1 MSARPYSRRAGRV
14 LGAPVAPA
22 EVPRAAVDHE
32 ADECPRG
39 PQPMKLADKAAALFL
54 FALSAGMVLWSLGV
68 ALAAVLVMLFH
79 GTGGVL

>member
-22 EVPRAAVDHE
+22 EVSRAAADHE

-39 PQPMKLADKAAALFL
+39 PQPMKAADKAATLFL
-54 FALSAGMVLWSLGV
+54 FALSAGMVLWSLDV
-68 ALAAVLVMLFH
+68 ALR
-79 GTGGVL
+79 

>member
-1 MSARPYSRRAGRV
+1 MSAPAYSRRAGRV

-39 PQPMKLADKAAALFL
+39 PRPMKLSDKAAALFVL
-54 FALSAGMVLWSLGV
+54 ALSAGMVIWSIET
-68 ALAAVLVMLFH
+68 LVR
-79 GTGGVL
+79 

>member
-22 EVPRAAVDHE
+22 EVSRAAADHE

-39 PQPMKLADKAAALFL
+39 PQPMKLADKAALLFVL
-54 FALSAGMVLWSLGV
+54 ALSAGMTLWSIET
-68 ALAAVLVMLFH
+68 LVR
-79 GTGGVL
+79 